1 MHDETQA
8 AIASKRSIFIR
19 LWPVYILLAGLIL
32 AVSQGWHTYLTP
44 QALADKADWLD
55 QKVAD
60 NVFLVLAIFIG
71 IYIMATVFMIPGS
84 VLTIAGGFLFGLA
97 FGAPATVIGAT
108 IGACLLFMIAK
119 SSLGAVLKDKMG
131 GFLGKMEKGFKE
143 GYWSYL
149 FSIRL
154 LPIMPFSFANVGPA
168 LLGARLRD
176 FAISTFLGIIPATIA
191 YTWIGAAAKGTLL
204 DAAAKGETID
214 AGALFGSLAANFFPA
229 LMALGVVALIPAI
242 LKRFKALKVAS

>member
-1 MHDETQA
+1 MTDKTSLESAPQ
-8 AIASKRSIFIR
+8 RSIFIR
-19 LWPVYILLAGLIL
+19 LWPMYVLLGGLIF

-44 QALADKADWLD
+44 QALAAGVTDLD
-55 QKVAD
+55 RMVSE
-60 NVFLVLAIFIG
+60 NFFLLLGAFIG
-71 IYIMATVFMIPGS
+71 IYILATVFMIPGS
-84 VLTIAGGFLFGLA
+84 VLTIAGGVLFGL
-97 FGAPATVIGAT
+97 GYGVPATVFGAT
-108 IGACLLFMIAK
+108 IGACLLFIAAK

-131 GFLGKMEKGFKE
+131 GFFGKMEKGFKD

-149 FSIRL
+149 FTIRL
-154 LPIMPFSFANVGPA
+154 LPVVPFAFANVGPA

-191 YTWIGAAAKGTLL
+191 YTWLGAAARGTLL
-204 DAAAKGETID
+204 DAANKGEAID

-242 LKRFKALKVAS
+242 IKRFKPANPSP

>member
-1 MHDETQA
+1 MTDQSTPDA
-8 AIASKRSIFIR
+8 PKRSIFIR
-19 LWPVYILLAGLIL
+19 LWPMYVLIAGFVLAI
-32 AVSQGWHTYLTP
+32 SQGWHTYLTP
-44 QALADKADWLD
+44 QALADKAEWLD
-55 QKVAD
+55 AKVAE
-60 NVFLVLAIFIG
+60 NVFLVLAVFIG
-71 IYIMATVFMIPGS
+71 VYITATVFMLPGS
-84 VLTIAGGFLFGLA
+84 VLTIAGGFLFGLS
-97 FGAPATVIGAT
+97 FGVPATVIGAT
-108 IGACLLFMIAK
+108 AGACLLFIVAK
-119 SSLGAVLKDKMG
+119 SSLGEVLKDKMG

-149 FSIRL
+149 FTIRL

-191 YTWIGAAAKGTLL
+191 YTWLGAAAKGTLL
-204 DAAAKGETID
+204 DAAEKGETIN

-242 LKRFKALKVAS
+242 FKRFKAARAKA